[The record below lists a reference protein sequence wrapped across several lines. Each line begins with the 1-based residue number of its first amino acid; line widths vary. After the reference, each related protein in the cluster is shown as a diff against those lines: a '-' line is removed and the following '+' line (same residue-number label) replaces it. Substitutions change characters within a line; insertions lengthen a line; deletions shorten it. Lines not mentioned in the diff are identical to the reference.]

1 MEEDEKKAPEE
12 EAVSE
17 DDENLESEQP
27 EEESKDDKAEEAEE
41 SKEDNS
47 ADSEDDRDMHKAKCA
62 ECGEECEVPFKPE
75 EGRDVFCSDC
85 FRKRRKPRRSFGGG
99 NRGGFGGGNRGG
111 GGGFRRER
119 EMHDAT
125 CAECNKKC
133 QVPFKPS
140 GDKPVLC
147 KDCYMKAR

>member
-1 MEEDEKKAPEE
+1 MEEEDRMEEDENKAPEE

-17 DDENLESEQP
+17 DKEENLESEEPQ
-27 EEESKDDKAEEAEE
+27 EESEEDSEE
-41 SKEDNS
+41 SEEGSEDK
-47 ADSEDDRDMHKAKCA
+47 EDDREMHKATCA

-99 NRGGFGGGNRGG
+99 RGRGFGGGR

-125 CAECNKKC
+125 CAECGKEC